1 MNVADLQS
9 RPQRA
14 ARVCGALYLYIIAA
28 GMFAEL
34 YVRARLVVP
43 RDASATAAN
52 LVAHET
58 WFRVGAA
65 GELLHV
71 ALDVVVAVLLYGLLR
86 HVDRGLALLAALT
99 RTAADVVLGVSSL
112 AQFAALRLLHAGA
125 TGAGLARG
133 EREELAL
140 VALRVHGDGYA
151 ICLIFFAFTCL
162 SLGPLVVRSGFLPRA
177 IGHMLSVAGAC
188 YLVTSFAHLLAPTL
202 AGHLFPWLYL
212 PPFVAELSLAL
223 WLLIRGV
230 DVQKWRESFD
240 ASA

>member
-1 MNVADLQS
+1 MIVADLQS

-14 ARVCGALYLYIIAA
+14 ARVCGAFYLYIIAA

-34 YVRARLVVP
+34 FVRAQLVVP

-52 LVAHET
+52 LLAHET
-58 WFRVGAA
+58 RFRAGAA

-112 AQFAALRLLHAGA
+112 AQFLALRLLHAGA
-125 TGAGLARG
+125 SGAGLAG
-133 EREELAL
+133 AEREELAL
-140 VALRVHGDGYA
+140 LMLRVHGDGYA
-151 ICLIFFAFTCL
+151 VCLIFFAFTCL
-162 SLGPLVVRSGFLPRA
+162 ALGPLVRRSGFLPWVF
-177 IGHMLSVAGAC
+177 GPLLSLAGAC
-188 YLVTSFAHLLAPTL
+188 YLVTSFAHLLTPTL
-202 AGHLFPWLYL
+202 AGHLFPWFYL
-212 PPFVAELSLAL
+212 PPFLAELSLAL

-230 DVQKWRESFD
+230 DVAKWR
-240 ASA
+240 AGIYAPR